1 MLEALDILQEIL
13 LFFWQVIKWTWWIF
27 IPIILFINIRDLWL
41 GYVKSKFFKKVEYTL
56 YQIKIPRYIEKSFK

>member
-41 GYVKSKFFKKVEYTL
+41 GYVKSKFFKK
-56 YQIKIPRYIEKSFK
+56 